1 MNQQASRRDPLSA
14 LENQDLRLR
23 RDAVKATKFVT
34 ERLSGSKLRDFIEQ
48 LAVFLRSFEGTPKP
62 EPLDRGGVS

>member
-34 ERLSGSKLRDFIEQ
+34 EQLSGSKLRDFIEK
-48 LAVFLRSFEGTPKP
+48 LAVFLRGFEEAPKS
-62 EPLDRGGVS
+62 ETFDRGGVS